1 MITRLGTYSQ
11 IKGSSVKLPCKV
23 ATTTSIT
30 LNGTQ
35 TIDGVAVVSGE
46 RVLVK
51 NQASAATNGIYIV
64 ASGAWTR
71 AVDMSLSEDVFDGV
85 QVFVNSGSTNSE
97 KTFVL
102 VSDDPIVLGT
112 TDLTFNQIAS
122 GSVTINNNA
131 DNRVITGSNT
141 SNTLNGEANLTFDGT
156 VLTVTGDVVATTKS
170 FDIIHPTKE
179 GFRLRYGV
187 LEGPEHG
194 VYLRGYTK
202 DDTIIL
208 PDYWINL
215 VYQDSITVQLT
226 PKNTPIIH
234 YVKDVVDNKVHI
246 GSTNGTID
254 TYFIVFAERKDI
266 PKFDIEYPEI
276 S

>member
-23 ATTTSIT
+23 ATTASIT

-51 NQASAATNGIYIV
+51 NQATASTNGIYIV
-64 ASGAWTR
+64 ASGAWSR
-71 AVDMSLSEDVFDGV
+71 AVDMSISEDAFDGV

-102 VSDDPIVLGT
+102 VTDDPIVLGT

-141 SNTLNGEANLTFDGT
+141 SGVLNAETNMTFDGT

-194 VYLRGYTK
+194 VYLRGYTNE
-202 DDTIIL
+202 DIIIL
-208 PDYWINL
+208 PDYWVNL
-215 VYQDSITVQLT
+215 VYQDSMTVQLT
-226 PKNTPIIH
+226 PKNSPRVH
-234 YVKDVVDNKVHI
+234 YVKEIMDNKVYI
-246 GSTNGTID
+246 GSSDGTID

-266 PKFDIEYPEI
+266 PRFDIEYPEL